1 MHSLFLM
8 PGTHLCLRR
17 WWKADPRC
25 GRLWGKVMQG
35 ATEGQVSPPEPVQ
48 YGSHYIKET
57 LVLKGPCSPS
67 VTCFGVL
74 SCLFTQKTY
83 LFSSSPVSGS
93 FCPSACDR
101 GDAYDVPSVGLLMS
115 PALHPLLILT
125 RSLSCCLC
133 PRTLSYSRANIFPLQ
148 AVWCSCLSVSH
159 PLFWHLHAVKD
170 RQKRHRQWQP
180 VRRNKTCFDGVSC
193 RPQNVRRTLYIKAIR
208 ILEAAVVR
216 LETVELLQM
225 VQVRCLET

>member
-1 MHSLFLM
+1 MFSLCNLLWCSIMPIHSKNVSLFFIPSLWLLLSFSLWQRRRLWCPIGGVIDVTCTPSSPHLDAISLLLSLSLHSLL
-8 PGTHLCLRR
+8 
-17 WWKADPRC
+17 
-25 GRLWGKVMQG
+25 Q
-35 ATEGQVSPPEPVQ
+35 S
-48 YGSHYIKET
+48 
-57 LVLKGPCSPS
+57 
-67 VTCFGVL
+67 
-74 SCLFTQKTY
+74 
-83 LFSSSPVSGS
+83 
-93 FCPSACDR
+93 
-101 GDAYDVPSVGLLMS
+101 
-115 PALHPLLILT
+115 
-125 RSLSCCLC
+125 
-133 PRTLSYSRANIFPLQ
+133 ANIFPLQ